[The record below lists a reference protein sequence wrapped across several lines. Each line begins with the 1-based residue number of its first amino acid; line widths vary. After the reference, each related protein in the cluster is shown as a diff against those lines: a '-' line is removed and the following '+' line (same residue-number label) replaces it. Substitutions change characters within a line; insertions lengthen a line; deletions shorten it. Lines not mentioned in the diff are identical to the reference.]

1 MSSSTSTSPTPT
13 DTPSGSSS
21 SSTSANPFH
30 DFITFFA
37 FAFVL
42 TAFGVCVARFTM
54 ICRARRVRE
63 ARLEP
68 WSQRDKG
75 RRTLVPPV
83 LWETWPSPLTS
94 TQKAAGASPHEWKSI
109 QPVSASF
116 IRPHSSK
123 AAHASAP
130 AFDLSDSAM
139 PANPST
145 RSLPNN
151 SQSSSTE
158 SPAQSRPWFA
168 SHLAHPFNVSV
179 WPWRRSRP
187 LPDSAAPDMSEGKE
201 VEIDNSPE
209 AVKITVMVCMP
220 HPAQPCQIDGEGSSS
235 RPGRRD
241 DALREYQIGVAQV
254 PWTSSP

>member
-1 MSSSTSTSPTPT
+1 MSSSTSTSPTPI
-13 DTPSGSSS
+13 DTPSNSSS
-21 SSTSANPFH
+21 SSTSGNPFH
-30 DFITFFA
+30 DLITFFA

-42 TAFGVCVARFTM
+42 AAFGVCVARLTV
-54 ICRARRVRE
+54 ICRARRMRE

-68 WSQRDKG
+68 WFQRDRG
-75 RRTLVPPV
+75 RRALVPPV
-83 LWETWPSPLTS
+83 LWEIWPSPLTS
-94 TQKAAGASPHEWKSI
+94 TQKAAGASSFEWQSI
-109 QPVSASF
+109 QPVSASL
-116 IRPHSSK
+116 IRTHSSK

-130 AFDLSDSAM
+130 AFGLSDPAI

-168 SHLAHPFNVSV
+168 SRLAHPFNVAI
-179 WPWRRSRP
+179 WPWRRSRAP
-187 LPDSAAPDMSEGKE
+187 HDSAAPDMSKGKE
-201 VEIDNSPE
+201 IEIDYSLE
-209 AVKITVMVCMP
+209 AVNITVMVCMP
-220 HPAQPCQIDGEGSSS
+220 YPAHPCRIDGEGSSN

-254 PWTSSP
+254 PQTSSA